1 LIMKREILVP
11 AAVILALVIAI
22 CYAQV
27 EAANLPEPIVLG
39 NPQSL
44 GFEIGKTNVNA
55 IALAVDEINAG
66 GGVNIAGKKHPFK
79 LVSMDSRDIEPG
91 VPVSE
96 GLLVVEKMIL
106 ERGAKFIISGLA
118 RTEATLALMDL
129 LPKYKVININAI
141 SMSPGLGAKVAKD
154 YDKYKYFFSTTPWA
168 DWLVT
173 GELGPCIQDIGKK
186 FGINKLFI
194 IVQDVAHARAG
205 GEIFEKVMKGKG
217 WEVVGRET
225 YPTGSADFSSGL
237 LKARRAGPCILFLW
251 GEMPEF
257 NVLMRQW
264 YDMKIPALP
273 IGMVVYFGDPG
284 LWEATKGQC
293 AYAMSD
299 AVVAGNVPSKAT
311 PWTMKFVEA
320 YKKKYGR
327 EPGYHGEAE
336 SYIIPYI
343 IKDAVERAKTLDPD
357 AVIKA
362 IEQTNMMGVSGR
374 VRFDP
379 KSHRLISSLNPEE
392 GTVGGVFQWQDGK
405 RVTVFP
411 RIGAMGEVRL
421 PPWMK

>member
-1 LIMKREILVP
+1 MKRRFLIG
-11 AAVILALVIAI
+11 ALALSVLTITI
-22 CYAQV
+22 GYVQV
-27 EAANLPEPIVLG
+27 ETKEAVEPIILG

-44 GFEIGKTNVNA
+44 GFEIGKTNQEA
-55 IALAVDEINAG
+55 LDLAVDEINAR
-66 GGVNIAGKKHPFK
+66 GGVNIGGKKHPFK
-79 LVSMDSRDIEPG
+79 LISMDSRDIEPG

-96 GLLVVEKMIL
+96 ALLVIEKLIL
-106 ERGAKFIISGLA
+106 DRGAKFIVSGPA
-118 RTEATLALMDL
+118 RTEATLAMMDL
-129 LPKYKVININAI
+129 LPKYKVINMNAI

-168 DWLVT
+168 DWLVQ

-205 GEIFEKVMKGKG
+205 GEIVEKVMKDKG
-217 WEVVGRET
+217 WEIVGRET
-225 YPTGSADFSSGL
+225 YPTGGTDFSSSL
-237 LKARRAGPCILFLW
+237 LKARAAGPSILFLW

-257 NVLMRQW
+257 NILLRQW

-284 LWEATKGQC
+284 LWETTKGQC

-299 AVVAGNVPSKAT
+299 VVVAGNVPSKAT

-320 YKKKYGR
+320 YKKKYGK
-327 EPGYHGEAE
+327 EPGYHGQAE

-357 AVIKA
+357 AVVKA

-411 RIGAMGEVRL
+411 YIGAMGEVRL